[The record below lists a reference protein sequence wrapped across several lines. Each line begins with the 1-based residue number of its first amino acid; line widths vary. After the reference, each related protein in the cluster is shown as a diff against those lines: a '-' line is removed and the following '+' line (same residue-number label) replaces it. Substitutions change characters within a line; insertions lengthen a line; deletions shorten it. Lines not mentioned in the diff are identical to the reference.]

1 MLPKKNVTDKEGYT
15 MLSETELKSEEF
27 LTKAIKKSFHQML
40 IPTIQELMDTIE
52 TQRLKIE
59 ELERDNAMLQN
70 QVNHCNGLLN
80 STEYKMALALKEWV
94 TSVANGAVRS
104 QTPPIIREQVIKHL
118 NVNVD
123 TEAEYDPYSGRRD
136 PYYTS
141 SAEVSWK

>member
-1 MLPKKNVTDKEGYT
+1 MTDKEGYT

-27 LTKAIKKSFHQML
+27 LVKAIKKSYQGTL
-40 IPTIQELMDTIE
+40 IPSIMDLMDTIE
-52 TQRLKIE
+52 TQRLKIK

-80 STEYKMALALKEWV
+80 SSEYKMALTLKEWV
-94 TSVANGAVRS
+94 SSVANSSVRS
-104 QTPPIIREQVIKHL
+104 QTPSIVREQVIEHL

-123 TEAEYDPYSGRRD
+123 TEAEYDPYSGRCD

>member
-1 MLPKKNVTDKEGYT
+1 MTNEEEYT

-27 LTKAIKKSFHQML
+27 LEKAIKKPYQGTL
-40 IPTIQELMDTIE
+40 IPSIMDLMDTIE

-59 ELERDNAMLQN
+59 ELERDITMLQN

-80 STEYKMALALKEWV
+80 SSEYKMALTLKDWIS
-94 TSVANGAVRS
+94 SVANGIVRS
-104 QTPPIIREQVIKHL
+104 QAPSIVREQVIKHL

-136 PYYTS
+136 TDYVS